1 MADDKDDY
9 DAPTQAFDFAAANKY
24 VPPDY
29 NAPDYPRYDESQ
41 HDPVHWMRHPM
52 DASRQET
59 TATSGL
65 DALFGDSRFEADGRF
80 EGTGQFQGAGRFD
93 GGAGPTG
100 YGDEP
105 PAPHRRPLSGGVKAL
120 LWITGSLLAILA
132 LMGLFVVGTQLAPVL
147 SPDPVITPTPTP
159 SSTFDPY
166 AEVLGPVVPGQYRWD
181 ELLGTECVD
190 PYTNAWQQDFTVV
203 DCAAPHQAQLV
214 FRGLFTD
221 SATVPYPG
229 VTALQARMNI
239 LCTSAKNINYKAA
252 QKFKDIQFSASFAAD
267 EVEWN
272 NGSRAFFCFVN
283 RSGGEPLTASV
294 AKPDLPTP
302 WLTVVP
308 APEP

>member
-29 NAPDYPRYDESQ
+29 NAPDYPRYDETQ
-41 HDPVHWMRHPM
+41 HDPVNWMRPPM
-52 DASRQET
+52 NVSRQEPNP
-59 TATSGL
+59 TSGL
-65 DALFGDSRFEADGRF
+65 DALFGDSRFGADTRF
-80 EGTGQFQGAGRFD
+80 EGAGRFD

-100 YGDEP
+100 YGDEQPTQPRP
-105 PAPHRRPLSGGVKAL
+105 PLGGGVKAL
-120 LWITGSLLAILA
+120 IWIAGSLLAILA
-132 LMGLFVVGTQLAPVL
+132 LLGLFVLGTQLAPVL

-159 SSTFDPY
+159 SSTFDPF
-166 AEVLGPVVPGQYRWD
+166 AEVLGPVAPGQYRWD

-203 DCAAPHQAQLV
+203 DCAAPHHAQLV

-229 VTALQARMNI
+229 VTELQARMSL

-267 EVEWN
+267 EGEWN

-302 WLTVVP
+302 WLKVVP